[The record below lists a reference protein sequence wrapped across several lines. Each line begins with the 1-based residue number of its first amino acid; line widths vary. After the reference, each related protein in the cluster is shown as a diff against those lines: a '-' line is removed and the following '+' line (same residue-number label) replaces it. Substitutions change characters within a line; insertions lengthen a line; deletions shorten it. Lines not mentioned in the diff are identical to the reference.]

1 MNDDDT
7 IMKPSFRSVIAGAAL
22 VIAAGLAC
30 SANKSIDAG
39 LTGDD
44 GTGTSG
50 GSSGSSGRSGSGAN
64 GSGNTGGTVT
74 VIPTPQ
80 SQPGCGNG
88 MHDDGE
94 ECDDGKVD
102 AKGNKVGGSG
112 CSGNCRAEE
121 GWTCPPAGA
130 CSPIVC
136 GDGILTAEKECDD
149 GNMLSGDGC
158 SADCMIEPGWQ
169 CRVPGKKCVPL
180 CGDGVLTGTEQC
192 DDGNAMSGD
201 GCSSTCEVEAG
212 WSCTGTPS
220 TCTKSQCGN
229 GVVEAGEACDLGTN
243 NGLFY
248 GDGMGCSKTCTPEPK
263 CRDGATTRACDT
275 HCGDGN
281 IDDGE
286 QCDDGNQLN
295 GDGCSSTCMTEPGFT
310 CATMEKDDTS
320 PCNSGTGNCL
330 ELPIICRDFDG
341 QDQPTGHPDM
351 FYYSSKQ
358 LCVPNASGRVVG
370 TNGTCWD
377 SDSVPLCQ
385 GVASATLNA
394 DGKPDVGTNTTCKCR
409 FTDWDGTGP
418 IGSTGTGV
426 TQCSDSGGNSHN
438 RIETTVK
445 VVENATG
452 SFKQWYTDSTFS
464 DKVQGVLELLPIAGG
479 SYQFSSSNGRTVND
493 DLHDIFMGVAIPATN
508 GAPANTLSS
517 GFFPLET
524 PAAGATHG
532 HKYCNLWEYWMPG
545 LKTSCVTGGTGAP
558 PQQWDP
564 KGSYTAMMAGTG
576 GPVKPV
582 TGVMRNFYTTTEARY
597 LFKYGGSLSL
607 AFYGDDDVW
616 VYINGHLALDLGA
629 PHERL
634 QGAVTVTGDAASW
647 TIQTTDVNNNVTP
660 ALNGTGTVATLGGLQ
675 NGKIYEIAV
684 FHADQHPRESNYQ
697 LTLQG
702 FTTTESNCMPT
713 CGDGVA
719 TAAEECDCGTD
730 PTHLPDGCPTINM
743 DGVYG
748 GCDTMCHFGG
758 WCGDGTLNGP
768 EQCDN
773 GTANNDSHYA
783 KDCSMRGCT
792 STCTLA
798 GCCGD
803 GVINAADG
811 EECDD
816 GASNGTGRCHNDCSL
831 EPPK

>member
-1 MNDDDT
+1 MT
-7 IMKPSFRSVIAGAAL
+7 TLKVRIAIGAAFC
-22 VIAAGLAC
+22 VSAALLAC
-30 SANKSIDAG
+30 SANAPLDKG
-39 LTGDD
+39 LSGGAEQS
-44 GTGTSG
+44 GTGTGGST
-50 GSSGSSGRSGSGAN
+50 GSSGNGSGA
-64 GSGNTGGTVT
+64 TGTGATSSSH
-74 VIPTPQ
+74 INPTPTGEV
-80 SQPGCGNG
+80 PNCGNG
-88 MHDDGE
+88 VNDPGE
-94 ECDDGKVD
+94 ECDDG
-102 AKGNKVGGSG
+102 NTTGGDG
-112 CSGNCRAEE
+112 CSAACRVEE
-121 GWTCPPAGA
+121 GYMCPPAGA
-130 CSPIVC
+130 CTPIVC
-136 GDGILTAEKECDD
+136 GDGILTNEKQCDD
-149 GNMLSGDGC
+149 GNTTSGDGC
-158 SADCMIEPGWQ
+158 SSTCMIEPGWQ

-220 TCTKSQCGN
+220 VCTKSVCGN
-229 GVVEAGEACDLGTN
+229 GVVEAGEACDLGMN

-295 GDGCSSTCMTEPGFT
+295 GDGWSSTCMIEPGFT
-310 CATMEKDDTS
+310 CMTMEKDDSS
-320 PCNSGTGNCL
+320 PCTGTSGNCL
-330 ELPIICRDFDG
+330 ELPIIYRDFDG
-341 QDQPTGHPDM
+341 QDQGAKGHPDM

-358 LCVPNASGRVVG
+358 LCVPNASGRAVAM
-370 TNGTCWD
+370 NGTCWD

-394 DGKPDVGTNTTCKCR
+394 SGKPDVGTNTTCKCR

-452 SFKQWYTDSTFS
+452 SFAQWYTDSTLS
-464 DKVQGVLELLPIAGG
+464 DKVQGVLELAPIAGG

-493 DLHDIFMGVAIPATN
+493 DLHDIFMGTPIPATN

-524 PAAGATHG
+524 PAAGAMHG

-545 LKTSCVTGGTGAP
+545 LATSCVTGGTGAP

-597 LFKYGGSLSL
+597 LFKYNGSLSL

-634 QGAVTVTGDAASW
+634 QGAVTVTGDTAAW

-660 ALNGTGTVATLGGLQ
+660 AMGGTGTVATLGGLQ

-702 FTTTESNCMPT
+702 YTTTESNCMPT

-719 TAAEECDCGTD
+719 TAAEECDCGNGSV
-730 PTHLPDGCPTINM
+730 PVPDGCPGPNM

-748 GCDTMCHFGG
+748 GCDSTCHFGG
-758 WCGDGTLNGP
+758 WCGDGVTNGP
-768 EQCDN
+768 EECDN
-773 GTANNDSHYA
+773 GPANGAHYV
-783 KDCSMRGCT
+783 KDCSQRGCT
-792 STCTLA
+792 TACTLA
-798 GCCGD
+798 PCCGD
-803 GVINAADG
+803 GIIDAADG
-811 EECDD
+811 EACDD
-816 GASNGTGRCHNDCSL
+816 GDANGTSRCHKDCTL
-831 EPPK
+831 EPPR

>member
-1 MNDDDT
+1 MSLRAR
-7 IMKPSFRSVIAGAAL
+7 IAL
-22 VIAAGLAC
+22 VLSVFLIALGLSC
-30 SANKSIDAG
+30 SANQTSNTG
-39 LTGDD
+39 LGEVSGGNGGTGNSG
-44 GTGTSG
+44 GTAGTSG
-50 GSSGSSGRSGSGAN
+50 SKNSGGTS
-64 GSGNTGGTVT
+64 GTVT
-74 VIPTPQ
+74 VDASPTQ
-80 SQPGCGNG
+80 DTPGCGNL
-88 MHDDGE
+88 MQDMGE
-94 ECDDGKVD
+94 ECDDG
-102 AKGNKVGGSG
+102 NTMGGDG
-112 CSGNCRAEE
+112 CSAACRVEADYVCPQVGPCTPDMCGNGHLASFE
-121 GWTCPPAGA
+121 A
-130 CSPIVC
+130 
-136 GDGILTAEKECDD
+136 CDD
-149 GNMLSGDGC
+149 NNTNSGDGC
-158 SADCMIEPGWQ
+158 SGDCKTIEPGWE

-192 DDGNAMSGD
+192 DDMNAMSGD
-201 GCSSTCEVEAG
+201 GCSSTCLVEAG

-220 TCTKSQCGN
+220 KCTKSQCGN
-229 GVVEAGEACDLGTN
+229 GVVEAGEACDLGMN

-286 QCDDGNQLN
+286 QCDDGNQLD
-295 GDGCSSTCMTEPGFT
+295 GDGCSKTCMTEPGFT
-310 CATMEKDDTS
+310 CMTMEKDDSS
-320 PCNSGTGNCL
+320 PCSTGTGNCL
-330 ELPIICRDFDG
+330 ELPIIYRDFDG
-341 QDQPTGHPDM
+341 QDQATGHPDM

-358 LCVPNASGRVVG
+358 LCVPNASGRAVA

-418 IGSTGTGV
+418 IGSSGTGV
-426 TQCSDSGGNSHN
+426 TQCSDSGGNTHN

-452 SFKQWYTDSTFS
+452 SFKQWYTDSTLS
-464 DKVQGVLELLPIAGG
+464 DKVQGVLELAPIAGG

-517 GFFPLET
+517 GFFPLEN
-524 PAAGATHG
+524 GKR
-532 HKYCNLWEYWMPG
+532 HKYCNLWEYWMTG
-545 LKTSCVTGGTGAP
+545 LATACATGGTGAP

-597 LFKYGGSLSL
+597 LFKYNGSLSL

-634 QGAVTVTGDAASW
+634 QGAVTVTGDTAAW

-660 ALNGTGTVATLGGLQ
+660 AMNGTGTVATLGGLT

-719 TAAEECDCGTD
+719 TAAEECDCGNGSV
-730 PTHLPDGCPTINM
+730 PVPDGCPGPNM

-748 GCDTMCHFGG
+748 GCDSSCHFGG
-758 WCGDGTLNGP
+758 WCGDGIVNGP
-768 EQCDN
+768 EECDN
-773 GTANNDSHYA
+773 GTDNGAHYT

-792 STCTLA
+792 TACTLA

-803 GVINAADG
+803 GIINANEG
-811 EECDD
+811 EQCDD
-816 GASNGTGRCHNDCSL
+816 GPNNGTGRCHKDCSL
-831 EPPK
+831 EPPR